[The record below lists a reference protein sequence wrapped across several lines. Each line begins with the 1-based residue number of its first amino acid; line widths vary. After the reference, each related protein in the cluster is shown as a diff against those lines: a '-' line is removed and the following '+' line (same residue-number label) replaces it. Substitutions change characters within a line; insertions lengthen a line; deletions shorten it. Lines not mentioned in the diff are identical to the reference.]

1 MKCQICDHPNVHEIN
16 SLLRNDSNVRAVART
31 YDVPYSALYRH
42 YKKNHHVE
50 ILPAGSNVPALESS
64 ISSAEDIVREFEQ
77 WHSEAKRMYFI
88 AERNGDLKTALLG
101 LDKALKCLELIG
113 KMQGQIQ
120 DVQINLSQINIFNSP
135 MWEQVG
141 DVIMCV
147 LADYPDLRTKI
158 AEELI
163 AMEESAKK

>member
-1 MKCQICDHPNVHEIN
+1 
-16 SLLRNDSNVRAVART
+16 
-31 YDVPYSALYRH
+31 
-42 YKKNHHVE
+42 
-50 ILPAGSNVPALESS
+50 
-64 ISSAEDIVREFEQ
+64 
-77 WHSEAKRMYFI
+77 MYFI